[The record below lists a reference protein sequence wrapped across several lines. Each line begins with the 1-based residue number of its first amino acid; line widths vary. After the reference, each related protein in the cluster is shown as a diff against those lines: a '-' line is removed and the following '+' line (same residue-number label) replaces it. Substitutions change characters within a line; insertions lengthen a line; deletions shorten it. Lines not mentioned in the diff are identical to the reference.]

1 MKKINKNIFVF
12 IICFLIIGFG
22 YFNLDFIGSIK
33 NSIVHFFDN
42 AKSNGVINS
51 MNQFTDEVDD
61 ASTRYLSYHDQCINL
76 NSLYMRATNT
86 RVVEKDDETIVKMDN
101 GMLAEE
107 VEAISDESIDQYTNN
122 IQKLQAE
129 TGIPVIY
136 VMAPQKGYSG
146 GLPSNANNYIGQN
159 CDNFIDSLKAK
170 NINYL
175 DIRESMNQDKISEE
189 DGFFATDHHWK
200 PSTGLWATNEIT
212 QKLKNDYD
220 FDYDGSMLD
229 INNFKIDKYSNVFL
243 GSEGRK
249 SGIYF
254 TQYGLEDFDVI
265 YPSYTTNLTVT
276 NPIKGTTRSGEFIDS
291 VLNPQHLEFVTPYE
305 SWMYSTYSDGDNAVQ
320 IIENKLMPEGK
331 TVLVIRD
338 SFAGVVT
345 PFLSL
350 TCKSVHAL
358 DLRESVIGTERV
370 KSVSDYAK
378 NRRVL

>member
-1 MKKINKNIFVF
+1 
-12 IICFLIIGFG
+12 
-22 YFNLDFIGSIK
+22 
-33 NSIVHFFDN
+33 
-42 AKSNGVINS
+42 

-61 ASTRYLSYHDQCINL
+61 MTSRKLSYHDQCVNL

-136 VMAPQKGYSG
+136 VMAPQKGYNG
-146 GLPSNANNYIGQN
+146 GLPSNVNNFIEQN
-159 CDNFIDSLKAK
+159 CNLFISSLREN
-170 NINYL
+170 NIDYL
-175 DIRESMNQDKISEE
+175 DLRESINQQNISIE
-189 DGFFATDHHWK
+189 DSFFATDHHWK

-212 QKLKNDYD
+212 QKLKNDYN
-220 FDYDGSMLD
+220 FEYDGSVLD
-229 INNFKIDKYSNVFL
+229 INNYKVDTHPRVFL

-249 SGIYF
+249 TGIYF
-254 TQYGLEDFDVI
+254 TKYGLEDFDVM
-265 YPSYTTNLTVT
+265 YPSFATRLTVN
-276 NPIKGTTRSGEFIDS
+276 NPIEGTTRKGEFIDS
-291 VLNPQHLEFVTPYE
+291 VLNKEHLKFDNPYE
-305 SWMYSTYSDGDNAVQ
+305 SWLYSTYSDGDNAVQ
-320 IIENKLMPEGK
+320 IIDNELIPEGK

-345 PFLSL
+345 PYLSL

-378 NRRVL
+378 QINPDYILIIYKTVKTEECYDFR